1 MTDFEARMRNPA
13 SKFATP
19 EEVLNRDDFSKQQK
33 LDILKQW
40 RYDEYETE
48 VADQENMAAD
58 HPDRLGEINNLIIK
72 LQES

>member
-1 MTDFEARMRNPA
+1 MADYKTCLRNPA
-13 SKFATP
+13 AAFDTP
-19 EEVLNRDDFSKQQK
+19 EEVVNRTDFSRQQK

-58 HPDRLGEINNLIIK
+58 RPDRLGEINNLI
-72 LQES
+72 LDLDQ